1 MEMNNMEKRIQKDL
15 IEAMREKN
23 EFAISALRSIK
34 TDIQKEKLTGTTVV
48 IDGVKHFK
56 LKYDENNPFTDN
68 DVIAVIQKLSK
79 QRQESIDIY
88 NQAGKTE
95 LAEKEMKEKAILD
108 EYLPKMLSEDELNS
122 VVDSIIA
129 ETGASTM
136 KDMGNLMK
144 TLSSKYPNQYDGKLA
159 STIIRGKLS

>member
-1 MEMNNMEKRIQKDL
+1 MEMNNMEKRIQNDL
-15 IEAMREKN
+15 ATAIKN
-23 EFAISALRSIK
+23 GDKVRVDALRSIK
-34 TDIQKEKLTGTTVV
+34 AAIQNEKTNGSYHELTDDDVVKL
-48 IDGVKHFK
+48 
-56 LKYDENNPFTDN
+56 
-68 DVIAVIQKLSK
+68 IQKLSK
-79 QRQESIDIY
+79 QRKESYDIY
-88 NQAGKTE
+88 VQANREELANKE
-95 LAEKEMKEKAILD
+95 LAEKTILD

-136 KDMGNLMK
+136 KDMGNVMK

>member
-1 MEMNNMEKRIQKDL
+1 MIIEMNNMEKRIQNDL
-15 IEAMREKN
+15 ATAIKN
-23 EFAISALRSIK
+23 GDKVRVDALRSIK
-34 TDIQKEKLTGTTVV
+34 AAIQNEKTNGSYHELTDDDVVKL
-48 IDGVKHFK
+48 
-56 LKYDENNPFTDN
+56 
-68 DVIAVIQKLSK
+68 IQKLSK
-79 QRQESIDIY
+79 QRKESYDIY
-88 NQAGKTE
+88 VQANRDELANKE
-95 LAEKEMKEKAILD
+95 LAEKTILD

-136 KDMGNLMK
+136 KDMGNVMK